1 MIKYLGLQLG
11 HYQTG
16 IGIVAIVG
24 GISKGNERRSGKKT
38 QLFSTF
44 LIFLTWFMQ
53 IDGTLMLYAY
63 KFL

>member
-1 MIKYLGLQLG
+1 MIKYLGLQLR

-24 GISKGNERRSGKKT
+24 GISKGNERRSGKET
-38 QLFSTF
+38 QLLF

-53 IDGTLMLYAY
+53 IDGALMLYAY